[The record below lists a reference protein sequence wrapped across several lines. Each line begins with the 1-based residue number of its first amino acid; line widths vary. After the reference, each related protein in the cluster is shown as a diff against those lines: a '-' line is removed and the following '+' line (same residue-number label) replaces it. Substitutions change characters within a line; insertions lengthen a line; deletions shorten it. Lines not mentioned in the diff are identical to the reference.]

1 MSENPFM
8 TENII
13 NNKELNEIKAQI
25 EATKQRI
32 AELEAELETLKAF
45 KTDVS
50 DSQDSFSTV
59 NEAKKQ
65 YISDLYDEVKDN
77 ECVNTLAR
85 GMSVTLDSVGYTCV
99 KGVYL
104 ALLGSID
111 FKILEYET
119 KIMNEKA
126 SLWGLIARLSE

>member
-1 MSENPFM
+1 MSL
-8 TENII
+8 TDDVI
-13 NNKELNEIKAQI
+13 NEIKAQI

-65 YISDLYDEVKDN
+65 YTSDLYDEVKDN

>member
-1 MSENPFM
+1 MSL
-8 TENII
+8 TDDVI
-13 NNKELNEIKAQI
+13 NEIKAQI

-111 FKILEYET
+111 FKILDYET

-126 SLWGLIARLSE
+126 SLWGLIARLRE

>member
-1 MSENPFM
+1 MSL
-8 TENII
+8 TDDVI
-13 NNKELNEIKAQI
+13 NEIKAQI

>member
-1 MSENPFM
+1 MSL
-8 TENII
+8 TDDVI
-13 NNKELNEIKAQI
+13 NEIKAQI

-50 DSQDSFSTV
+50 DSQDSFSIV

>member
-1 MSENPFM
+1 MSLSDDV
-8 TENII
+8 I
-13 NNKELNEIKAQI
+13 NEIKAQI

-111 FKILEYET
+111 FKILDYET

-126 SLWGLIARLSE
+126 SLWGLIARLRE

>member
-1 MSENPFM
+1 MSL
-8 TENII
+8 TDDVI
-13 NNKELNEIKAQI
+13 NEIKAQI

-99 KGVYL
+99 KGVYW

>member
-1 MSENPFM
+1 MSL
-8 TENII
+8 TDDVI
-13 NNKELNEIKAQI
+13 NEIKAQI

-119 KIMNEKA
+119 QIMNEKA

>member
-1 MSENPFM
+1 MSL
-8 TENII
+8 TDDVI
-13 NNKELNEIKAQI
+13 NEIKAQI

-77 ECVNTLAR
+77 ECVNTLAK

>member
-1 MSENPFM
+1 MSL
-8 TENII
+8 TDDVI
-13 NNKELNEIKAQI
+13 NEIKAQI

-32 AELEAELETLKAF
+32 AELEAELETRKAF

>member
-1 MSENPFM
+1 MSLSDDV
-8 TENII
+8 I
-13 NNKELNEIKAQI
+13 NEIK
-25 EATKQRI
+25 
-32 AELEAELETLKAF
+32 AELETLKAF

-111 FKILEYET
+111 FKILDYET

-126 SLWGLIARLSE
+126 SLWGLIARLRE

>member
-1 MSENPFM
+1 MSL
-8 TENII
+8 TDDVI
-13 NNKELNEIKAQI
+13 NEIKAQI

-111 FKILEYET
+111 FKILDYET

>member
-1 MSENPFM
+1 MSLSDDV
-8 TENII
+8 I
-13 NNKELNEIKAQI
+13 NEIKAQI

-111 FKILEYET
+111 FKILDYET

>member
-1 MSENPFM
+1 MSL
-8 TENII
+8 TDDVI
-13 NNKELNEIKAQI
+13 NEIKAQI

-126 SLWGLIARLSE
+126 SLWGLIARLRE